1 MGEKESHL
9 SLQLISVYRCPSMK
23 YTGWYLTLFAL
34 TMFASSWWLEHV
46 DNSIIGA
53 LWANMELTWLVAGTS
68 WLVQSPQGNGL
79 FTVKKA
85 GVKRLLVDIVQHQ
98 RQGRKTSSVRRMC
111 GERLRGV
118 KTAPVLTIGHRST
131 ISGFIIRLE
140 SHTLVTTRRKRQR
153 RRRLFCPPDLFAT
166 NRLFLRRLPVWKE
179 KAPHI
184 FNPGAPYTS
193 APILASATKIYLS
206 RWLIDISFH
215 YFHPEKQRLLSLF
228 SRNHLLYLSTT
239 SMFVLP
245 PILNS
250 FPRTILISSLH
261 WMYSKGPTSFTIY
274 SWFRQ

>member
-1 MGEKESHL
+1 
-9 SLQLISVYRCPSMK
+9 
-23 YTGWYLTLFAL
+23 
-34 TMFASSWWLEHV
+34 MFASDSCV
-46 DNSIIGA
+46 NNSIIGA
-53 LWANMELTWLVAGTS
+53 LWANKELTWLVAATS

-98 RQGRKTSSVRRMC
+98 RQGRKSSSVRRMC

-140 SHTLVTTRRKRQR
+140 SHHTLVTTAEETTTTPVLPSRP
-153 RRRLFCPPDLFAT
+153 FCHQ
-166 NRLFLRRLPVWKE
+166 RLFLSRFPVWKE

-184 FNPGAPYTS
+184 FNPAAPYTS

-215 YFHPEKQRLLSLF
+215 LYFHHK
-228 SRNHLLYLSTT
+228 
-239 SMFVLP
+239 
-245 PILNS
+245 NS
-250 FPRTILISSLH
+250 A
-261 WMYSKGPTSFTIY
+261 
-274 SWFRQ
+274 